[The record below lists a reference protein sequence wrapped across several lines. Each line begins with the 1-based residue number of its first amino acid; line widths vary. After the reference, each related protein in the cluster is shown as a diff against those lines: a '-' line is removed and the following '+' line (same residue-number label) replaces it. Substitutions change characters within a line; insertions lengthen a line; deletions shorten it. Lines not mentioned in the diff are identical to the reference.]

1 MSFKRSM
8 DERTRGHGFAVKRQ
22 GLLSHEQP
30 GWVSRSLHWAEER
43 SSKVWLLLHDVLQKW
58 RRTDPRCPGRVTVTG
73 QPLCKQDNPASY
85 QVVAAWRCVLKRH
98 RTVHTHK
105 HTKDSTKKSE
115 TQTRSVLSIVVPRA
129 VSWVSRSIVTMEDPS
144 LDEAAMVSGELS
156 TLFLQLLVSLS
167 DFKVKSLKIA
177 DIIRTSLVVQWLTLH
192 AASAGT
198 WVHSPVRSQLRV
210 STLQVKIPQ
219 AAVKTQHRQIN
230 N

>member
-1 MSFKRSM
+1 MNSLDGSQGHYTEQKSDLQRCDSSCTTFSKSDGEQIHGVQEGWPWRDSLYAN
-8 DERTRGHGFAVKRQ
+8 RTILHPTRWW
-22 GLLSHEQP
+22 SHE
-30 GWVSRSLHWAEER
+30 GVSWN
-43 SSKVWLLLHDVLQKW
+43 
-58 RRTDPRCPGRVTVTG
+58 VTELYT
-73 QPLCKQDNPASY
+73 
-85 QVVAAWRCVLKRH
+85 
-98 RTVHTHK
+98 HTHK

>member
-1 MSFKRSM
+1 M
-8 DERTRGHGFAVKRQ
+8 
-22 GLLSHEQP
+22 
-30 GWVSRSLHWAEER
+30 
-43 SSKVWLLLHDVLQKW
+43 
-58 RRTDPRCPGRVTVTG
+58 
-73 QPLCKQDNPASY
+73 
-85 QVVAAWRCVLKRH
+85 
-98 RTVHTHK
+98 
-105 HTKDSTKKSE
+105 
-115 TQTRSVLSIVVPRA
+115 LSIVVPRA

-230 N
+230 I